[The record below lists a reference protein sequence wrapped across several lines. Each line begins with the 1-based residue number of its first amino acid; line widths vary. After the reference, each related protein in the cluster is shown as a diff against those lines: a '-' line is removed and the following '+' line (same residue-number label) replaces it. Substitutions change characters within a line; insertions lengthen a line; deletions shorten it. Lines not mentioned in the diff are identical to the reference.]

1 MSASAAGR
9 TSTVRTLS
17 VPERRWWLLEQLLPD
32 GVPATVLVLRLVG
45 QLDEDALSVAI
56 ACLGERHP
64 VLAARVE
71 LRAEVPVLLSTER
84 AMLGPTVDVREESTP
99 IEAARG
105 VLEAEG
111 QARLDSAIGPLL
123 TCRLIRVGPAEWWM
137 VVRLHVLAADAAS
150 RSQLLLDLQTAYAAA
165 LVGAQ
170 PVWRSGS
177 IGAAAKSAA
186 DLVTSGAAEQE
197 RPIAAAA
204 PLVLPADAAA
214 STELELPSRFVPDL
228 GLDTAQSIRVLAAAV
243 GAAPGDVCRAA
254 LAALLSGYAGAGIVA
269 LAVPTPRGPVP
280 AAGVGQFEEYAALP
294 VDLSDDPSFR
304 TLVRRTREGRRCASP
319 QGTALELLPRLP
331 GDEGAGAD
339 PRFVEVAF
347 RDEPDLQPP
356 ALPGLTATVE
366 VVRTALPPFQLVL
379 TWADP
384 ADRQARL
391 DWWFAPSRFHQAASR
406 VAAHFET
413 LLRSALAN
421 PDLPVS
427 RLDLL
432 PGLERAELERLGR
445 GAPPPANRRT
455 VPGRFAEIRA
465 TCPEAEAVRGPD
477 GGLSYAELDA
487 ASDRLAQRVR
497 VVGAGHGTTVGVCL
511 DRSASLVVALLG
523 VLKTGAAYLPLDPTW
538 PVERI
543 ELVLNDAGCTAVVT
557 ARNLLARLP
566 GGLPALLCV
575 DDDGSE
581 VCGAGAQQPLD
592 GPDPADPAY
601 VIYTSGSTGL
611 PKGVVVRHESLSN
624 LLTAMAAEPG
634 LGPGQTM
641 VGVTTPAFD
650 LSVPDL
656 FLPLV
661 TGARLVLAEPGETVD
676 GVRLAEL
683 LDRVG
688 ADLLQATPSTW
699 RLLLDSGWRGR
710 PGMRAVIGGEAVPA
724 PLAARVASRTG
735 GLWNFYGPT
744 EGTVWSTAARLDVV
758 DGPGIDEPVSIGRP
772 LPGVEVA
779 VLDRADRLVPIGIP
793 GELLIGGVGVATGY
807 HARPELTGRR
817 FVRLPGRDG
826 RRMYRSGDLAR
837 WRPDGWL
844 EFLGRI
850 DHQVKLRG
858 HRIELGEVEAAL
870 RAAPG
875 IRDAVVLLRGDGPD
889 SRLVAYV
896 VGPAETDSAR
906 LRGALSR
913 RLPAYM
919 VPTAYVVLDAL
930 PRTPNGKLDRAALPG
945 PAPVVAEGRR
955 YVAPRTPVETA
966 VATVWAEVLGVER
979 VGVHDD
985 FFDLGGHSL
994 LVLRVAAR
1002 LPRVLP
1008 VTLPV
1013 RRLFEL
1019 RTVESLAVAVTQEI
1033 AGRSADSEL
1042 ADLLSGLEAP
1052 TEPSQHPQARAAG

>member
-1 MSASAAGR
+1 MSASPGR
-9 TSTVRTLS
+9 TSTVRGLS
-17 VPERRWWLLEQLLPD
+17 LPERRWWLLEQLLPD

-56 ACLGERHP
+56 ADLGERHP

-71 LRAEVPVLLSTER
+71 LRVEVPVLLSTER
-84 AMLGPTVDVREESTP
+84 AMLAPTVDVRKESMPT
-99 IEAARG
+99 EAARA

-111 QARLDSAIGPLL
+111 QARLDSAAGPLL
-123 TCRLIRVGPAEWWM
+123 TCRLIRVGAAEWWM
-137 VVRLHVLAADAAS
+137 VMRLHVLAADAAS
-150 RSQLLLDLQTAYAAA
+150 RSQLLVDLQTAYAAA
-165 LVGAQ
+165 LVDAE

-177 IGAAAKSAA
+177 IGAAARSAA
-186 DLVTSGAAEQE
+186 DHVTSGAAEQE
-197 RPIAAAA
+197 RPTAAAA
-204 PLVLPADAAA
+204 PLVLPADAAG
-214 STELELPSRFVPDL
+214 STELELPSRFVRHLDP
-228 GLDTAQSIRVLAAAV
+228 DTAQSIRVLAAAL
-243 GAAPGDVCRAA
+243 GAGPGDVCRAA
-254 LAALLSGYAGAGIVA
+254 LAALLSRYAGAGTVA
-269 LAVPTPRGPVP
+269 LAVPTRPGSVP

-304 TLVRRTREGRRCASP
+304 TLVQRGQQARSYSSA

-331 GDEGAGAD
+331 GDEAAGAAQ
-339 PRFVEVAF
+339 RFVEVAF

-366 VVRTALPPFQLVL
+366 VVQTALPPFQLVL
-379 TWADP
+379 TWADW
-384 ADRQARL
+384 ADREARL
-391 DWWFAPSRFHQAASR
+391 DWWFPPRMFHQAAPR

-445 GAPPPANRRT
+445 GAPSPGNRRT
-455 VPGRFAEIRA
+455 VPERFAEIRA

-477 GGLSYAELDA
+477 GRLSYAELDA
-487 ASDRLAQRVR
+487 TSDSLAQRLR
-497 VVGAGHGTTVGVCL
+497 VMGARNGTTVGVCL

-543 ELVLNDAGCTAVVT
+543 ELVLDDAGCTAIVT

-575 DDDGSE
+575 DDGSE
-581 VCGAGAQQPLD
+581 VRGTGGQPPLD

-744 EGTVWSTAARLDVV
+744 EGTVWSTAARLDVA

-779 VLDRADRLVPIGIP
+779 VLDGADRLVPIGIP
-793 GELLIGGVGVATGY
+793 GELLIGGIGVATGY

-817 FVRLPGRDG
+817 FVQLSGRDG

-870 RAAPG
+870 RAEPG

-896 VGPAETDSAR
+896 VGAAETDSAR
-906 LRGALSR
+906 LRGALDR
-913 RLPAYM
+913 RLPAYL
-919 VPTAYVVLDAL
+919 VPSAYVVLDAL
-930 PRTPNGKLDRAALPG
+930 PRTANGKLDRAALPG
-945 PAPVVAEGRR
+945 PAAVVAEGRR

-1052 TEPSQHPQARAAG
+1052 TEPSQHPRARAAG